1 MGVFTYE
8 HEITSTLPPVRV
20 FKGFLLNSDEIIP
33 KVAPQA
39 IKQIEVLEGD
49 GGPGTV
55 KKITF
60 GEGSKFTYVK
70 HKVDVIDHDNLT
82 YGHSLIEGDVL
93 LGKIEKISNV
103 SKVVP
108 TPDGG
113 SIIKATSTHY
123 TIGDAV
129 VDEEHVKEGKEKAF
143 GLFKLV
149 EGYLHANPDAY
160 N

>member
-8 HEITSTLPPVRV
+8 HEFTSAIAPARL
-20 FKGFLLNSDEIIP
+20 FKGFLLNADEIIL

-39 IKQIEVLEGD
+39 IKHVEILEGD
-49 GGPGTV
+49 GGPGTI
-55 KKITF
+55 KKVTF

-70 HKVDVIDHDNLT
+70 HRVDLIDRDNLT

-93 LGKIEKISNV
+93 LGKIEKISHV

-149 EGYLHANPDAY
+149 EGYLQANPDAY